1 MKELSATLLLRP
13 IGFETLATWLY
24 AEASRGTYEEG
35 AVAALMIVL
44 VGLLPVVLLARTGVR
59 SGRERMACARRCWTS
74 LPSRS
79 SILRL
84 VACGWWTLRCQI
96 VRAPCREGVLQY
108 VLNSVV
114 AESLT

>member
-1 MKELSATLLLRP
+1 MCALVTGVQTCALPILVFVDSMKELSATLLLRP

-59 SGRERMACARRCWTS
+59 YGRGRMAVARRCWS
-74 LPSRS
+74 SMARS
-79 SILRL
+79 DERR
-84 VACGWWTLRCQI
+84 GGKG
-96 VRAPCREGVLQY
+96 GV
-108 VLNSVV
+108 SKCKDRW
-114 AESLT
+114 